1 MYTMVRKPRVRRKIT
16 MERKAEMVLFGKA
29 SKLKFEEG
37 DNDET

>member
-1 MYTMVRKPRVRRKIT
+1 